1 MYDAVYLLAQALEQY
16 DQTTILR
23 PFNASCENPVH
34 WTSGRTLYT
43 YLNQV
48 GRTLTITIYFIQP
61 SGKLKLSFDRTVKN
75 IVILSHET
83 HAHTHS

>member
-1 MYDAVYLLAQALEQY
+1 MALTYDAVYLQFFTDHKMMRLKCHRSLSLQHEVALMYDAVYLLAQALEQY

-43 YLNQV
+43 
-48 GRTLTITIYFIQP
+48 
-61 SGKLKLSFDRTVKN
+61 LSL
-75 IVILSHET
+75 IHI
-83 HAHTHS
+83 